1 VAERITIT
9 IPDDLHKRL
18 QVVKENLNVSAL
30 CQKAIEQAVR
40 LEEIK
45 KMTDIPARERV
56 IERLRIERQKSE
68 EEWFDC
74 GKSDGLKDAEDLS
87 YEDFEQLW
95 KLYDSK
101 IEIQRYD
108 TWIELHRFPEELQ
121 EFLQGRMH
129 GYSPKPIE
137 YSYLAGWIDGV
148 TDFWDEIKDE
158 I

>member
-45 KMTDIPARERV
+45 MKDISVKGKV
-56 IERLRIERQKSE
+56 IERLRLERQKSE
-68 EEWFDC
+68 EEWLDC

-87 YEDFEQLW
+87 YENFDQLW
-95 KLYDSK
+95 KLYESK
-101 IEIQRYD
+101 NEIERYG
-108 TWIELHRFPEELQ
+108 TWIELHLFPEELQ
-121 EFLQGRMH
+121 EFLQERINE
-129 GYSPKPIE
+129 YSPKPIVD
-137 YSYLAGWIDGV
+137 SYLAGWIDGV

>member
-45 KMTDIPARERV
+45 MKDISVKGKV
-56 IERLRIERQKSE
+56 IERLRLERQKSE

-87 YEDFEQLW
+87 YENFDQLW
-95 KLYDSK
+95 KLYESK
-101 IEIQRYD
+101 NEIERYG
-108 TWIELHRFPEELQ
+108 TWIELHLFPEELQ
-121 EFLQGRMH
+121 EFLQERINE
-129 GYSPKPIE
+129 YSPKPIVDT
-137 YSYLAGWIDGV
+137 YLAGWIDGV